1 MKLSFIELPPFERYR
16 KAYLSDDEY
25 RAFQN
30 ELLENPE
37 KGDVV
42 QNTGGLR
49 KIRIADSERNKG
61 KRGGARVIY
70 YYLIRKSRILL
81 VTAYSKNR
89 CEDLTT
95 EQYKILAK
103 LVKEIEE
110 LEQ

>member
-1 MKLSFIELPPFERYR
+1 MKLSFVELPPFERYR
-16 KAYLSDDEY
+16 QAHLSDDEY

-37 KGDVV
+37 KGDVI

-49 KIRIADSERNKG
+49 KIRIVDNARNKG

-81 VTAYSKNR
+81 ITAYSKNR
-89 CEDLTT
+89 CEDLTA
-95 EQYKILAK
+95 EQYKILTR
-103 LVKEIEE
+103 LMKEIEE